1 MDSRKFYDK
10 AKNYM
15 KMAPDATFI
24 IWSNPSEDLDRQMK
38 ARAMWLDYLDEQ
50 GLRQTG
56 KMFKSIWGGI
66 GKAVT
71 APSEDPRTF
80 DLSYHPAHDAP
91 RTSYGAHRQAR
102 SAPQPRQ
109 YRED

>member
-50 GLRQTG
+50 GLRQTA
-56 KMFKSIWGGI
+56 KTFKSIWGGI

-71 APSEDPRTF
+71 VPSEDPRTF